1 MNIKN
6 LTYQNKSFWES
17 QNESEIKKAFEF
29 AEEYKKFLDKSKT
42 VRNAV
47 EETEKILLKNNF
59 VNLSEKSPKK
69 SSKIYSISKGK
80 NIAFAVLN
88 APLSKGVNII
98 ASHIDSPCVH
108 IKQNPLYEDFGL
120 SILKTHYYG
129 GIKKYQWLSTP
140 LSLIGIAFKKNGEK
154 VEINIGEDEND
165 PVLVIPD
172 LLPHLARKVQYEKKL
187 SDAFDANKMNLVLS
201 SMPYLKK
208 EEEEIKEKI
217 KTNVLYLLN
226 KKYGISEEDF
236 FSAELNLVPAG
247 KARDAGLDSSMVL
260 AYGQDDKICSYCA
273 MEALLKAEKSDKTC
287 IVYFADKEEIGS
299 DGNTGAK
306 SKFLEKFIVD
316 LLKYNDEEY
325 DNYSLHN
332 IFFNSQIL
340 SADVGAAINP
350 NYPEVHDRQNATIFG
365 YGVELTKFTGGG
377 GKYSTSDA
385 NSEFLAKIIRVLNEE
400 KISWQLS
407 TLGKVDEG
415 GGGTIAKFLAASG
428 AEVLDCG
435 TGLLGMHSLYELS
448 SKADLYS
455 TYRAYKIFLEKI

>member
-1 MNIKN
+1 MSIKN
-6 LTYQNKSFWES
+6 LIYKSKSFWET
-17 QNESEIKKAFEF
+17 QNETEKKKVFEF
-29 AEEYKKFLDKSKT
+29 SEKYKNFLNKSKT
-42 VRNAV
+42 VRNAI
-47 EETEKILLKNNF
+47 EETKRILLENAF
-59 VNLSEKSPKK
+59 INLNEKREKK
-69 SSKIYSISKGK
+69 SSKVYCISKGK
-80 NIAFAVLN
+80 NIAFAIIKGSI
-88 APLSKGVNII
+88 SKGVNII
-98 ASHIDSPCVH
+98 ASHIDSPCIH

-120 SILKTHYYG
+120 SMFKTHYYG

-140 LSLIGIAFKKNGEK
+140 LSIIGIAFKKNGEK

-165 PVLVIPD
+165 PVFVIPD

-187 SDAFDANKMNLVLS
+187 SNAFDANKMNLVLS
-201 SMPYLKK
+201 SMPYLDK

-217 KTNVLYLLN
+217 KTNVLFLLN
-226 KKYGISEEDF
+226 KKYGIIEEDF
-236 FSAELNLVPAG
+236 FSAEISLVPTG
-247 KARDAGLDSSMVL
+247 KARDAGIDNSMIL

-273 MEALLKAEKSDKTC
+273 MEALLKAEKINKTC

-306 SKFLEKFIVD
+306 SKFLEKFVVD
-316 LLKYNDEEY
+316 LLKYNDEKY

-332 IFFNSQIL
+332 VFFNSQII

-350 NYPEVHDRQNATIFG
+350 NYPEVHDRQNSTIFG
-365 YGVELTKFTGGG
+365 HGVELTKFTGCG

-400 KISWQLS
+400 NISWQLS
-407 TLGKVDEG
+407 SLGKVDEG
-415 GGGTIAKFLAASG
+415 GGGTIAKYLAASG